1 MLIVMALLVFSSCQ
15 KKEENLVLVDDN
27 EFVHAKNTVMR
38 TWDDDDG
45 GPDYD
50 CVAPP
55 STCLPDVII
64 SPIIDDGFD
73 VIETEVNADIISF
86 FDNNKEELSEYMS
99 IVTINKLIDGT
110 FTVKAKGPNTNG
122 DKFMLFFDEIGKMK
136 EVRPFVK

>member
-1 MLIVMALLVFSSCQ
+1 MALLVFSSCQ
-15 KKEENLVLVDDN
+15 KEEENLVDNN

-38 TWDDDDG
+38 TWTNDDG
-45 GPDYD
+45 G
-50 CVAPP
+50 
-55 STCLPDVII
+55 
-64 SPIIDDGFD
+64 PIIDDGFD